1 MRRLAAAIL
10 AALVLAGLF
19 APAAFAAPSPKVVFI
34 VGPAGAAT
42 DGYRTEARAAA
53 RVARRYTPNVIELY
67 SPDATWPAVKQ
78 ALAGASLVV
87 YMGHGNGWP
96 SIYRDALYTPSEDG
110 FGLNPA
116 AGGDDSTHQ
125 YFGEASI
132 AAQVKLAKNAVV
144 LLNHLC
150 YASGLSEPDLP
161 EGTIDQAKQRIDN
174 YAAGFIKAGAAAVV
188 AEAWSSPSYMVGAVL
203 GGGRS
208 IQAAWQGAPS
218 ANGHRSAFPS
228 TRSPGYVDQMD
239 TETATAGFTRSIV
252 MKAGLA
258 PKDVLAG
265 ATGASFVST
274 PALQLEPSLA
284 STNIALGAPTIAKL
298 PAAGTTGHIDV
309 PFTIKNKAALK
320 GLEASVRWD
329 PIDPIIAPTDPAAE
343 VSGATGASGATDAT
357 GASGASGA
365 SGATGAANAGGTAG
379 DTSATGATG
388 AAGATD
394 ATGASGAAGGSG
406 SPASVSA
413 ATDPDIQHDLT
424 TGPTAPAAP
433 AAPKQVAADPLTG
446 QRFDAPSDSNLA
458 LVVPEQIGDVVA
470 PAGVTVGK
478 KALNVPVTYPSV
490 PGRYRLT
497 ISLHDKDGVA
507 YDATTQAMIPSLI
520 VRVTGDFDGAISAAP
535 TAAVTADTAVTFG
548 VKVTNLGQTAWGHD
562 ARPIPSGTA
571 PAEAAYVV
579 GRWIPLSVGAGLQTD
594 PSAQVVGT
602 ALPLGLK
609 SGANAAVDLQTLAPP
624 AAGDYLL
631 LLDIVT
637 PDRGSL
643 VASGADP
650 TLIRVTVSAAPT
662 P

>member
-1 MRRLAAAIL
+1 MSSSCTPPTRPGRQSSR
-10 AALVLAGLF
+10 
-19 APAAFAAPSPKVVFI
+19 PSRAHRSSSTWATAT
-34 VGPAGAAT
+34 VG
-42 DGYRTEARAAA
+42 RAC
-53 RVARRYTPNVIELY
+53 
-67 SPDATWPAVKQ
+67 
-78 ALAGASLVV
+78 
-87 YMGHGNGWP
+87 
-96 SIYRDALYTPSEDG
+96 YRDALYTPSEDG
-110 FGLNPA
+110 FGLNPT

-125 YFGEASI
+125 YFGEAAI

-161 EGTIDQAKQRIDN
+161 EGTIDQAKQRVDN

-218 ANGHRSAFPS
+218 ANGNRSAFPS
-228 TRSPGYVDQMD
+228 MRSPGYVDQMD

-258 PKDVLAG
+258 AKDVLAG
-265 ATGASFVST
+265 ATGST
-274 PALQLEPSLA
+274 SGATSALLLAPSLA
-284 STNIALGAPTIAKL
+284 STKVKLGSPTIAKL
-298 PAAGTTGHIDV
+298 PAAGTTGHIDI

-329 PIDPIIAPTDPAAE
+329 PIDPTIAPTDPTTE
-343 VSGATGASGATDAT
+343 ISG
-357 GASGASGA
+357 
-365 SGATGAANAGGTAG
+365 
-379 DTSATGATG
+379 ATGATG
-388 AAGATD
+388 ATGTG
-394 ATGASGAAGGSG
+394 ATGATGATGSTG
-406 SPASVSA
+406 ATTPAPTT
-413 ATDPDIQHDLT
+413 TDPDVAHALQ
-424 TGPTAPAAP
+424 TGQTASVTPD
-433 AAPKQVAADPLTG
+433 VAADPLTG
-446 QRFDAPSDSNLA
+446 QRFDAPADSGFA
-458 LVVPEQIGDVVA
+458 LVVPEQVGDVIA
-470 PAGVTVGK
+470 PAGVAIGK
-478 KALNVPVTYPSV
+478 KALNVPVTFPSV

-507 YDATTQAMIPSLI
+507 YDAATQSMIPSLI
-520 VRVTGDFDGAISAAP
+520 VRVTGPFDGAISAAP
-535 TAAVTADTAVTFG
+535 TAAVTAGAPVTFG
-548 VKVTNLGQTAWGHD
+548 VRVTNLGQTAWGHD
-562 ARPIPSGTA
+562 VQPIPSGTA
-571 PAEAAYVV
+571 PAPAAYVV
-579 GRWIPLSVGAGLQTD
+579 GRWIPLSVGANLQADPTD
-594 PSAQVVGT
+594 QVVGV

-609 SGANAAVDLQTLAPP
+609 PGANASVDLQALTPP